1 MKKLILMLSVLFIGI
16 VSVSFVYSCSNKD
29 EDELIINSNNENTTS
44 LTNSTLSIGSNC
56 NADCTGDQTPYC
68 ECDWGFAS
76 CGCRS
81 ATGNDKVGMM
91 PSFSIQQRT
100 LMVTYRS
107 FLSSNGLENIAELV
121 VEIENSINSNDVAS
135 YDDNVQM
142 YINEIESLEDNQKI
156 LIQDW
161 LGSNS

>member
-1 MKKLILMLSVLFIGI
+1 
-16 VSVSFVYSCSNKD
+16 
-29 EDELIINSNNENTTS
+29 
-44 LTNSTLSIGSNC
+44 
-56 NADCTGDQTPYC
+56 
-68 ECDWGFAS
+68 
-76 CGCRS
+76 
-81 ATGNDKVGMM
+81 M

-107 FLSSNGLENIAELV
+107 FLSSNGLENIAEIV